1 MPYLAK
7 KSTFFGDPQIHI
19 SIIWLKLHE
28 KTIWH
33 EYGSLCR
40 WKLCQSEPGGL
51 GPLLWIDLRSSNLET
66 HCSQSEGNK
75 SMTWLE
81 TINIRTARVTE
92 AAKVIELCRQ
102 HFQSIAVEE
111 LLKLSVYCSAKYSTD
126 ISIHL
131 EWASNPGSESFS
143 GRAIREALRD
153 FGLISH
159 TVWAKQEEANT
170 KEPRE

>member
-1 MPYLAK
+1 M
-7 KSTFFGDPQIHI
+7 
-19 SIIWLKLHE
+19 
-28 KTIWH
+28 
-33 EYGSLCR
+33 
-40 WKLCQSEPGGL
+40 
-51 GPLLWIDLRSSNLET
+51 LWIDLRSSNLEI

-75 SMTWLE
+75 GMTWLE

-143 GRAIREALRD
+143 GRAICKALGD

-159 TVWAKQEEANT
+159 TVWAKQEEAIT
-170 KEPRE
+170 EEPGE